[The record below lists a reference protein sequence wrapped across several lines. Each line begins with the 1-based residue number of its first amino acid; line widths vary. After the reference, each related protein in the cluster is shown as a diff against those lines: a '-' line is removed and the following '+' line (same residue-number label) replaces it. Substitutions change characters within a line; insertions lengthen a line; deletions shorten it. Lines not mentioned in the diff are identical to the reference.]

1 MADQSDQL
9 VADALRR
16 AAAEPAG
23 LPLHGS
29 KTNPGLF
36 PNTNPAKLAARRCK
50 DEGFLRVLGTETK
63 GKTPRELC
71 GITEKGLVY
80 LLSEVSP
87 KRVLEELVR
96 ALQARQKQV
105 AELAEQAWQTQARLQ
120 ALGTTAEK
128 VLQGIEQSTAGNGS
142 LQLSNG
148 CDAWLAASLTYLCQ
162 WQASKPSEDC
172 PLPELYRQARQSSPR
187 LSIGHFHDGLR
198 QLHEREQIY
207 LHPWSGPL
215 YEIPEPQYAL
225 LVGHEIAYYT
235 SPRA

>member
-105 AELAEQAWQTQARLQ
+105 AERSYKASSSQRPATAPCSSAMAAMPGWPRRSRISANGRHPSRRKIAHCRSCTARR
-120 ALGTTAEK
+120 
-128 VLQGIEQSTAGNGS
+128 GS
-142 LQLSNG
+142 
-148 CDAWLAASLTYLCQ
+148 
-162 WQASKPSEDC
+162 
-172 PLPELYRQARQSSPR
+172 RR
-187 LSIGHFHDGLR
+187 
-198 QLHEREQIY
+198 
-207 LHPWSGPL
+207 
-215 YEIPEPQYAL
+215 
-225 LVGHEIAYYT
+225 
-235 SPRA
+235 RA